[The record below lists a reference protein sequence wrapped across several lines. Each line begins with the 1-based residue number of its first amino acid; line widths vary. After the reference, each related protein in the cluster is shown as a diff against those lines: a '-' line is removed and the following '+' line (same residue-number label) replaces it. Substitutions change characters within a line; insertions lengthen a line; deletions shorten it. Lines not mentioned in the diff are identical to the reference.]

1 MATENGTVFAREGTG
16 WRRAA
21 ALILLLVVTSLVPAG
36 MLVSVPLLILVG
48 LGGIRSVGLLIATV
62 VAMFI
67 ALAGQR
73 DPLWYAERG
82 WAVML
87 GGFFAAAT
95 IALPRWRLTSRSLA
109 AVGCSVIGATLF
121 YALRGG
127 AWANLDWGMNDR
139 LSAVLG
145 NFLYVLDVVRE
156 GQTVSP
162 AFVAAVYRTVEL
174 QAAVFPA
181 VIALESM
188 AALGIAWW
196 LYRRLVFRD
205 DQGLAPMR
213 QFAFNDHLV
222 WLLITG
228 LVLVVT
234 RTNEGAVRIGANLVV
249 FMTALYALR
258 GAGVVVFVNRGLSLF
273 GALMF
278 VLGVL
283 FAAPVV
289 VGFAALLG
297 IADTWLDLR
306 ARAEAV
312 TG

>member
-1 MATENGTVFAREGTG
+1 MATEGATVPTREGTG

-21 ALILLLVVTSLVPAG
+21 LLFVLLVVTSLVPAG
-36 MLVSVPLLILVG
+36 MLVFVPLLILIG
-48 LGGIRSVGLLIATV
+48 LGGIRSAGLLIVTV
-62 VAMFI
+62 AAMFI
-67 ALAGQR
+67 ALSGQR
-73 DPLWYAERG
+73 DPLWYSERG

-95 IALPRWRLTSRSLA
+95 IVAPRWRLTSRSLT
-109 AVGCSVIGATLF
+109 AVGGSVIGATLF

-127 AWANLDWGMNDR
+127 AWANLDWSVNDR

-145 NFLYVLDVVRE
+145 NFLRALDVVRE

-188 AALGIAWW
+188 AALGVAWW

-205 DQGLAPMR
+205 DQGLAPVR

-222 WLLITG
+222 WVLITG

-234 RTNEGAVRIGANLVV
+234 RMSDGAVRIGANLAV
-249 FMTALYALR
+249 FMTALYAIR

-273 GALMF
+273 GVLMF

-297 IADTWLDLR
+297 VADTWLDLR
-306 ARAEAV
+306 ARAEAMA
-312 TG
+312 G

>member
-1 MATENGTVFAREGTG
+1 MTTEATVAKGERIG
-16 WRRAA
+16 WRRAL
-21 ALILLLVVTSLVPAG
+21 ALFVLLVLTSLVPAG
-36 MLVSVPLLILVG
+36 MLVGVPLLILIG
-48 LGGIRSVGLLIATV
+48 LGGIRNAGLLVATV
-62 VAMFI
+62 VAMFVV
-67 ALAGQR
+67 LSGQR

-87 GGFFAAAT
+87 GGFFAATTLLA
-95 IALPRWRLTSRSLA
+95 PRWRLTSRALA
-109 AVGCSVIGATLF
+109 AVGGSVGGATAF
-121 YALRGG
+121 YVMRSG
-127 AWANLDWGMNDR
+127 AWSNLDWSVSDR
-139 LSAVLG
+139 LGAILG
-145 NFLYVLDVVRE
+145 NFLYALDVVRE

-162 AFVAAVYRTVEL
+162 AFVAAVYRTIEL

-181 VIALESM
+181 VVALESM

-205 DQGLAPMR
+205 DEGLASVR
-213 QFAFNDHLV
+213 QFTFNDHLV
-222 WLLITG
+222 WVLIAGLL
-228 LVLVVT
+228 LVVT
-234 RTNEGAVRIGANLVV
+234 GVSDGVVRVGANLAV

-283 FAAPVV
+283 FAAPLV

-306 ARAEAV
+306 ARAEAMA
-312 TG
+312 G